1 MAKNHQTENA
11 LFKALVKKYEAQIAH
26 ALELVIK
33 IKNMINLIIDATGD
47 NILFKIIT
55 KKESYTSNHS
65 NSRENFDKFVIL
77 LFEFLKENN
86 MKLEDI
92 NNILIN
98 QGPGKY
104 SSIRASIAIAK
115 GLSIAKNIKVYGFRK
130 NQIDI
135 EKYDK
140 LFDLL
145 LNGDLNQNLIKPIYT
160 N

>member
-1 MAKNHQTENA
+1 MI
-11 LFKALVKKYEAQIAH
+11 LFTS

-33 IKNMINLIIDATGD
+33 IKNMKNLIIDATGD
-47 NILFKIIT
+47 NILFKVIT

-86 MKLEDI
+86 TKLEDI

-115 GLSIAKNIKVYGFRK
+115 GLSLAKNINVYGFRK

-145 LNGDLNQNLIKPIYT
+145 QNGDLNQNLIKPIYT

>member
-1 MAKNHQTENA
+1 MK
-11 LFKALVKKYEAQIAH
+11 
-26 ALELVIK
+26 
-33 IKNMINLIIDATGD
+33 NLIIDATGD

-86 MKLEDI
+86 TKLEDI

-115 GLSIAKNIKVYGFRK
+115 GLSIAKNINVYGFRK

>member
-1 MAKNHQTENA
+1 MK
-11 LFKALVKKYEAQIAH
+11 
-26 ALELVIK
+26 
-33 IKNMINLIIDATGD
+33 NLIIDATGD

-55 KKESYTSNHS
+55 KKQSYTSNHS

-86 MKLEDI
+86 TKLEDI

-115 GLSIAKNIKVYGFRK
+115 GLSIAKNINVYGFRK

-145 LNGDLNQNLIKPIYT
+145 QNGDLNQNLIKPIYT

>member
-1 MAKNHQTENA
+1 MI
-11 LFKALVKKYEAQIAH
+11 LFTS

-33 IKNMINLIIDATGD
+33 IKNMKNLIIDATGD

-55 KKESYTSNHS
+55 KKQSYTSNHS

-86 MKLEDI
+86 TKLEDI

-115 GLSIAKNIKVYGFRK
+115 GLSLAKNINVYGFRK

-145 LNGDLNQNLIKPIYT
+145 QNGDLNQNLIKPIYT

>member
-1 MAKNHQTENA
+1 LI
-11 LFKALVKKYEAQIAH
+11 LFTS

-33 IKNMINLIIDATGD
+33 IKNMKNLIIDATGD

-86 MKLEDI
+86 TKLEDI

-145 LNGDLNQNLIKPIYT
+145 QNGDLNQNLIKPIYT

>member
-1 MAKNHQTENA
+1 MI
-11 LFKALVKKYEAQIAH
+11 LFTS

-33 IKNMINLIIDATGD
+33 IKNMKNLIIDATGD
-47 NILFKIIT
+47 NILFKVIT

-86 MKLEDI
+86 TKLEDI

-115 GLSIAKNIKVYGFRK
+115 GLSIAKNINVYGFRK

-145 LNGDLNQNLIKPIYT
+145 QNGDLNQNLIKPIYI

>member
-1 MAKNHQTENA
+1 MI
-11 LFKALVKKYEAQIAH
+11 LFTS

-145 LNGDLNQNLIKPIYT
+145 QNGDLNQNLIKPIYT

>member
-1 MAKNHQTENA
+1 MI
-11 LFKALVKKYEAQIAH
+11 LFTS

-33 IKNMINLIIDATGD
+33 IKNMKNLIIDATGD

-55 KKESYTSNHS
+55 KKQSYTSNHS

-86 MKLEDI
+86 TKLEDI

-145 LNGDLNQNLIKPIYT
+145 QNGDLNQNLIKPIYT

>member
-1 MAKNHQTENA
+1 
-11 LFKALVKKYEAQIAH
+11 
-26 ALELVIK
+26 
-33 IKNMINLIIDATGD
+33 MINLIIDATGD